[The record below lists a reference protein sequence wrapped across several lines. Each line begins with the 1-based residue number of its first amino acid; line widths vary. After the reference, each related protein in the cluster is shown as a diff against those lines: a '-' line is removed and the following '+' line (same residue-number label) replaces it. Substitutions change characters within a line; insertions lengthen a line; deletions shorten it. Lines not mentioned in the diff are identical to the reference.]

1 MENTTIY
8 TIDLMVEFNYATT
21 SKMRKANLICS
32 IICAIFIASLIVCSF
47 IFDEYFILF
56 SIVYVLLAIILI
68 FTFSV
73 YKSTTK
79 SGLKKNMEKQTKGN
93 AEVVNYYNFEEDG
106 FTIKSIVS
114 GSESFSRVEYS
125 FIKKIVKASNEVMYL
140 YNNQNQVYIVQDKQ
154 GIDNLFQ
161 YLSEKLRQK
170 EEIKE

>member
-1 MENTTIY
+1 MENKTVCTS
-8 TIDLMVEFNYATT
+8 DLMVEYNYIATR
-21 SKMRKANLICS
+21 KMRNAGLICS
-32 IICAIFIASLIVCSF
+32 IISAIFIVGLITCSYIFDDYFF
-47 IFDEYFILF
+47 IFMIL
-56 SIVYVLLAIILI
+56 YVLLAIILI
-68 FTFSV
+68 FAWSV
-73 YKSTTK
+73 YRSTTK
-79 SGLKKNMEKQTKGN
+79 SGLRKNIEKQVQGN

-161 YLSEKLRQK
+161 YVSEKLRQK